1 MRLRMRIAPVVA
13 AAAALAAGAASAQ
26 DFSLTPPANPMT
38 DLPFAVPPDQLGGPP
53 RAMGELPSGLPQPPS
68 MLIGAQPGTPPR
80 AMGEA
85 PPISPFY
92 PLFPSFTTGAEM
104 GGTSVLT
111 PWAAFGGSPARSTS
125 LPLFL
130 GGLGG
135 EGTQP
140 SAPGDMPQGLF
151 RPVPPDERAIKG
163 PPLQLDEVLLLAE
176 QTYPLFLAVL
186 QERAGA
192 DGDVLS
198 SLGSFDLNLNADSRN
213 YPLGFYN
220 RTVQD
225 VFLEQPL
232 FDLGGELFGG
242 YRLATGKWP
251 EYYNYLNTRGSGA
264 FVAGFKVPLLKN
276 REIDARRAKLFQNE
290 IERRKVEPTILKE
303 RIKLR
308 KEAAKTYWY
317 WVAAGQSYVVAG
329 QLARLAEARYEG
341 LRELVER
348 DLVSPIDLETFRLS
362 VVSRQAQYVD
372 ARRRLQ
378 AAAIELS
385 LYLRDPAGM
394 PVIAEESRLPLSF
407 PAVVPPDA
415 ARLED
420 DVQVALRLRPEIFAL
435 RLVARKMQI
444 EREYA
449 ENQMLP
455 SLTAYV
461 YTEQN
466 IGADRLLSL
475 QGDFR
480 PFIMESSL
488 LFDVPIQRRFARGRI
503 QAADARLRQI
513 ALETR
518 YAADRIRADVQ
529 EALTA
534 VDAAYNQLVLFREFE
549 LRTAKLERAEYER
562 LRLNQSNV
570 LNVVIRE
577 QATLD
582 AVIKRIESEA
592 KYLAAIAEYRAAIGL
607 DAVPA
612 DLAALATG
620 PNAPASPPRVP
631 GARPVD
637 MEVLEGARPEALEG
651 APAIPDRSG
660 LPPALPSNGPFTPP
674 AGAAPGLAPPAADSA
689 RPGARSGV
697 TRPEPE
703 GGGDRSEGTGA
714 SPGAGLGPGPGG
726 VPRSGPVPGR

>member
-1 MRLRMRIAPVVA
+1 VAIALGGGA
-13 AAAALAAGAASAQ
+13 AAAQ
-26 DFSLTPPANPMT
+26 DFSITPPVNPMT
-38 DLPFAVPPDQLGGPP
+38 ELPFAVPPDQLSGPP
-53 RAMGELPSGLPQPPS
+53 RAMGELPRGFSQPPS
-68 MLIGAQPGTPPR
+68 TLIGSQPGTPPR

-92 PLFPSFTTGAEM
+92 PLFPSFTTGAQM
-104 GGTSVLT
+104 GGTSILS
-111 PWAAFGGSPARSTS
+111 PWAAFGGSPARSTA

-135 EGTQP
+135 EGVGAVP
-140 SAPGDMPQGLF
+140 PEELPQGMF
-151 RPVPPDERAIKG
+151 RPVPPELRAITG
-163 PPLQLDEVLLLAE
+163 PPLLLDEVLITAE
-176 QTYPLFLAVL
+176 RTYPLFLAVL
-186 QERAGA
+186 QDRAGA
-192 DGDVLS
+192 DADILS
-198 SLGSFDLNLNADSRN
+198 ALGSFDLNLNADSRN

-220 RTVQD
+220 RTLQD
-225 VFLEQPL
+225 VFLELPL

-251 EYYNYLNTRGSGA
+251 SYYNYLNTRGSGA

-276 REIDARRAKLFQNE
+276 RDIDARRAKLFQSE

-308 KEAAKTYWY
+308 KDAAKTYWY
-317 WVAAGQSYVVAG
+317 WVGSGQSYLVANR
-329 QLARLAEARYEG
+329 LARLAEVRYEG

-348 DLVSPIDLETFRLS
+348 NLVSPIDLETFRLS
-362 VVSRQAQYVD
+362 VVTRQAQLVD

-385 LYLRDPAGM
+385 LFLRDPAGL
-394 PVIAEESRLPLSF
+394 PLIAEESRLPLTF

-415 ARLED
+415 ARLEE

-435 RLVARKMQI
+435 RLAARKMQI
-444 EREYA
+444 ERQYA
-449 ENQMLP
+449 QNQMLP

-466 IGADRLLSL
+466 VGASRIEML

-480 PFIMESSL
+480 PFILESSL

-518 YAADRIRADVQ
+518 FAADRIRADVQ

-534 VDAAYNQLVLFREFE
+534 VDAAYSQLVLFREFE
-549 LRTAKLERAEYER
+549 QRTAKLERAEYER
-562 LRLNQSNV
+562 LQLNQSNV

-607 DAVPA
+607 DAVPS

-620 PNAPASPPRVP
+620 PNAPAEPPPVP

-637 MEVLEGARPEALEG
+637 PNRLEGLDRIEEA
-651 APAIPDRSG
+651 PPPSIPDEGG
-660 LPPALPSNGPFTPP
+660 LPLPLPNTGPFTPRNETP
-674 AGAAPGLAPPAADSA
+674 EPERPPAAPDGG
-689 RPGARSGV
+689 PNPL
-697 TRPEPE
+697 PEINN
-703 GGGDRSEGTGA
+703 
-714 SPGAGLGPGPGG
+714 LGPGPGG